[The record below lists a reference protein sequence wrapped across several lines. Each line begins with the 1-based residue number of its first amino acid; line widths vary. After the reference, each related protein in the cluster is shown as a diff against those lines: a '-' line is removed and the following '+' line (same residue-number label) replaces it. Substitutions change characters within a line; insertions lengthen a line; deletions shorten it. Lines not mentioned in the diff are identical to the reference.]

1 MSETEPRR
9 HLGRSILALL
19 AGMFVGVALSLGTDS
34 ALHAAGVLPAPG
46 EPMND
51 VVSALAFGYRSAY
64 NVLATYVVARLAPSR
79 PMQHALLGGAIGLV
93 VSAIGTAVSWNQMPS
108 LGPHWYPLALVI
120 TALPCAW
127 LGGRLRTMQVR
138 TLSR

>member
-1 MSETEPRR
+1 
-9 HLGRSILALL
+9 
-19 AGMFVGVALSLGTDS
+19 
-34 ALHAAGVLPAPG
+34 
-46 EPMND
+46 
-51 VVSALAFGYRSAY
+51 
-64 NVLATYVVARLAPSR
+64 
-79 PMQHALLGGAIGLV
+79 MQHALLGGAIGLV